1 MFDVGFWELVILFG
15 LGLMV
20 LGPERMPK
28 VAAQLGRW
36 AGQARTMAR
45 NLTSQIRDEIEPIQ
59 SSVDSMSKSFE
70 ETVGENVETDWSA
83 RRPEP
88 GQPANETDKQL
99 PTSNITDSTTADSE
113 TADSETADSKTP
125 DSNIKEPDSDS

>member
-88 GQPANETDKQL
+88 GQPADETDKQL
-99 PTSNITDSTTADSE
+99 S
-113 TADSETADSKTP
+113 DSKVADNKTS
-125 DSNIKEPDSDS
+125 DNKIKDPDSDS

>member
-1 MFDVGFWELVILFG
+1 
-15 LGLMV
+15 
-20 LGPERMPK
+20 MPK

-70 ETVGENVETDWSA
+70 ETAGSNVETDWSA

-88 GQPANETDKQL
+88 AQPADETGKQSSASKISDSKAADSD
-99 PTSNITDSTTADSE
+99 TSN
-113 TADSETADSKTP
+113 SKTT
-125 DSNIKEPDSDS
+125 KEPDSDS

>member
-88 GQPANETDKQL
+88 GQPADETDKQSSA
-99 PTSNITDSTTADSE
+99 SNVSDSKAADSD
-113 TADSETADSKTP
+113 TSKSKTP
-125 DSNIKEPDSDS
+125 DSNTPDSNTKGPDSDS